1 LNRLIGLINPRRLR
15 VALRPFAAALLIALS
30 SVGSL
35 LALRRRYYRVEVAG
49 DSMRPGLLPGDFLVL
64 RRTSRDGAEGRRGAS
79 RDGANGRRGA
89 PPAGRVQAGSIV
101 ALHDATGRLILK
113 RVIGLPGES
122 LRVGTTVLIN
132 RRPLSEPYA
141 QGETPQSQFRGANQ
155 LAEEEY
161 FLIGDNR
168 EASTDSRDFG
178 AVRRERIEGTAV
190 LRYWPLSRLGRIVT
204 PARQLGDAAVDPELP
219 LGMIRP

>member
-1 LNRLIGLINPRRLR
+1 
-15 VALRPFAAALLIALS
+15 VALRPFSAALLIALS

-64 RRTSRDGAEGRRGAS
+64 RRMSRDGAEGRRETSRGEAEAVGCRWAS
-79 RDGANGRRGA
+79 T
-89 PPAGRVQAGSIV
+89 GRVRAGSIV

-132 RRPLSEPYA
+132 RRQLSEPYA

-155 LAEEEY
+155 LADEEY

-190 LRYWPLSRLGRIVT
+190 LRYWPLSRFGRIVT
-204 PARQLGDAAVDPELP
+204 LARQLGDAAVDPELP
-219 LGMIRP
+219 LGMIRPRSPS

>member
-1 LNRLIGLINPRRLR
+1 M
-15 VALRPFAAALLIALS
+15 ALRPFAAALLITLS
-30 SVGSL
+30 STASV

-64 RRTSRDGAEGRRGAS
+64 RRTSRDGA
-79 RDGANGRRGA
+79 NGRRGA
-89 PPAGRVQAGSIV
+89 APARRVQAGSIV

-190 LRYWPLSRLGRIVT
+190 LRYWPLSRFGRIVT

-219 LGMIRP
+219 LGMIRPRSPS